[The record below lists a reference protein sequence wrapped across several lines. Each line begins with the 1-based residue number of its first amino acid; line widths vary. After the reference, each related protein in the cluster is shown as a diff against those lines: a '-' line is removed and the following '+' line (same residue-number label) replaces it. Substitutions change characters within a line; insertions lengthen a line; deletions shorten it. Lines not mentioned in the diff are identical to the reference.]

1 MLVAVSVK
9 NTKLHTITK
18 LVSEVT
24 GEVWLHFNKN
34 DQTKSYLIKEGD
46 IKDE

>member
-1 MLVAVSVK
+1 MLVVVSVK
-9 NTKLHTITK
+9 KTKLDTITK
-18 LVSEVT
+18 LVSDVT

-46 IKDE
+46 LKGE